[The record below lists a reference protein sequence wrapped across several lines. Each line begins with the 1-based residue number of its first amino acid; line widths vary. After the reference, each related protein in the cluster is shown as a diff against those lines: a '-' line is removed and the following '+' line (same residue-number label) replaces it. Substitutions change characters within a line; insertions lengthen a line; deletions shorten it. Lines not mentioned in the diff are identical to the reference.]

1 MNKVYIET
9 TIPSYYVARPSANL
23 IQAARQTIT
32 RKWWDEGC
40 SGLETF
46 TSQETLDEISRGE
59 HDMAMQRM
67 ELIKDIGILE
77 ITTAVKEMAALLI
90 SKNIIHENGLSDAIH
105 ISVATLHAMD
115 FLVTWNCRHIA
126 NPHAQNR
133 LRRVASDLGFMLP
146 VICTP
151 EEFFNDENY

>member
-1 MNKVYIET
+1 M
-9 TIPSYYVARPSANL
+9 L
-23 IQAARQTIT
+23 
-32 RKWWDEGC
+32 C

-46 TSQETLDEISRGE
+46 TSQETLDEISRGD

-67 ELIKDIGILE
+67 ELIKHIAILE
-77 ITTAVKEMAALLI
+77 ITPAMKDMAALLI

-133 LRRVASDLGFMLP
+133 LPKVATELGYMLP

-151 EEFFNDENY
+151 

>member
-1 MNKVYIET
+1 
-9 TIPSYYVARPSANL
+9 
-23 IQAARQTIT
+23 
-32 RKWWDEGC
+32 
-40 SGLETF
+40 
-46 TSQETLDEISRGE
+46 
-59 HDMAMQRM
+59 MAMQRM

-77 ITTAVKEMAALLI
+77 ITPAVKEMAALLI

-133 LRRVASDLGFMLP
+133 LRGVASDLGFILP

>member
-23 IQAARQTIT
+23 IQAARQAMT

-77 ITTAVKEMAALLI
+77 ITPAMKDMAALLI

-105 ISVATLHAMD
+105 ISVATLHAGGI
-115 FLVTWNCRHIA
+115 F
-126 NPHAQNR
+126 
-133 LRRVASDLGFMLP
+133 
-146 VICTP
+146 
-151 EEFFNDENY
+151 